1 MKGST
6 NGLKKSKKSISDM
19 EIYDIG
25 DTKVSAMNSSYLRD
39 SKTIISNPIPKSVYV
54 NSEISIPTLYDLR
67 VNYILCIF

>member
-1 MKGST
+1 
-6 NGLKKSKKSISDM
+6 
-19 EIYDIG
+19 
-25 DTKVSAMNSSYLRD
+25 MNSSYLRD